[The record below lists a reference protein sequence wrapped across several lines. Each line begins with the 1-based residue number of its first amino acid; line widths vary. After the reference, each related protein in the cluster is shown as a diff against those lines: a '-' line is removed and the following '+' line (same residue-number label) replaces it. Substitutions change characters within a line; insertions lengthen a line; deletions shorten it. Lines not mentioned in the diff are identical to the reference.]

1 MMPRLDGCGLL
12 NALRADP
19 RTQTIPVILLSA
31 RAGEESRV
39 EGLEAGADDYL
50 IKPFSA
56 RELLARVHG
65 HLEMNRVRQE
75 AARRERELRD
85 ETQAAKQRVEAVLQ
99 RISDGFVALDR
110 DWCYTAVNDRACE
123 SMGMSR
129 DEILG
134 RCIWDIYPV
143 TVGTRFEMEL
153 RRAVTDQTPST
164 FEYFYPPRDA
174 WYENR
179 LYPSTDGLSI
189 FFLEITERKRAE
201 ERLATDL
208 AGMKRLQEVSTQ
220 LVRDGDPNSLL
231 LEIVDAAIAIT
242 SADMG
247 NIQFLDRGSGALKIV
262 ASRGCE
268 APFLE
273 FFDAVHEG
281 QGSCG
286 TAMRHNERTVVED
299 VTTSPIFVGTPSL
312 GAVLAAG
319 VRAVQSTPLV
329 GRSGQVVGMLSTH
342 YRTPRCPADRDL
354 HVVNLLARQAADW
367 IERVQAEEA
376 PARARSG
383 SGSTSNSAR
392 SAWRSP
398 RRPKDA
404 WRSTTRPVGS
414 SGTPA
419 TSCCGRRGPR

>member
-1 MMPRLDGCGLL
+1 MREYVRRLLAERYDVEAVPDGEAALAAARARPPDLVLSDVMMPRLDGFGLL

-31 RAGEESRV
+31 RAGEEARV

-56 RELLARVHG
+56 RELLARVRG

-75 AARRERELRD
+75 AARRERALRD

-153 RRAVTDQTPST
+153 RRAVAEQKPST

-201 ERLATDL
+201 ERLAADL
-208 AGMKRLQEVSTQ
+208 AGMRRLQEVSTH

-319 VRAVQSTPLV
+319 VRGPV
-329 GRSGQVVGMLSTH
+329 H
-342 YRTPRCPADRDL
+342 
-354 HVVNLLARQAADW
+354 
-367 IERVQAEEA
+367 A
-376 PARARSG
+376 PH
-383 SGSTSNSAR
+383 
-392 SAWRSP
+392 
-398 RRPKDA
+398 RPF
-404 WRSTTRPVGS
+404 RP
-414 SGTPA
+414 
-419 TSCCGRRGPR
+419 GRRHALHALPHAAMSGGTGPPCRQPAGPTGRGLDRTHAG